1 MFFVI
6 DIYMVSRQFGIENIF
21 DREKRRRRRK
31 KVDDELIIVIEYAG
45 HINL

>member
-6 DIYMVSRQFGIENIF
+6 DIYIVSRQFGTENIF
-21 DREKRRRRRK
+21 DTEKRRTRK

-45 HINL
+45 HKNL